1 MDLNEMDQ
9 LKLASGDNSDL
20 ATPGKNE
27 VLPKNL
33 LDEPTEISKS
43 VEIKKDQLEGDGN
56 SSKKFDGDEAKL
68 KQRIAQC
75 KDILTSLKLELNE
88 EKIRLSKENKVAQMQ
103 AIEPLSKFSYMENNE
118 KTIDPIDNL
127 SFTTDIYPS
136 SVDNKL
142 HCDENLLEYEKQLQ
156 KYQKTLNMAQI
167 EKKNAIRKQMLA
179 KAFKLKL
186 LEVENQCNIELIR
199 IKQSLQC
206 LQPLKLITEKWKTS
220 TNDNQYDTF
229 ELIPMYPELCTFSG
243 SDASSISNAD
253 DSDNKLPL

>member
-9 LKLASGDNSDL
+9 LKLASGDKSDL
-20 ATPGKNE
+20 TSPDKNE

-33 LDEPTEISKS
+33 LDETTKKLKS
-43 VEIKKDQLEGDGN
+43 VEINKDQLEGDGN
-56 SSKKFDGDEAKL
+56 SSKNFDGNE
-68 KQRIAQC
+68 QTQC

-88 EKIRLSKENKVAQMQ
+88 EKIRLFKENKVTQMQ
-103 AIEPLSKFSYMENNE
+103 AIEPLTKFSYMENNE
-118 KTIDPIDNL
+118 QTIDQTDNL

-220 TNDNQYDTF
+220 TNDNQYDNF

-243 SDASSISNAD
+243 SDASSISNVD